1 MQEKLEK
8 SFYLKNKQGLNS
20 RKLAFFYLLPCM
32 YIPTTTVTYVI
43 LYTLCQPLCPELVI
57 FVHKLFDICAI

>member
-1 MQEKLEK
+1 MREKLEK

-43 LYTLCQPLCPELVI
+43 LYTLCQPLYPELTI
-57 FVHKLFDICAI
+57 FVQKVFGIFAG